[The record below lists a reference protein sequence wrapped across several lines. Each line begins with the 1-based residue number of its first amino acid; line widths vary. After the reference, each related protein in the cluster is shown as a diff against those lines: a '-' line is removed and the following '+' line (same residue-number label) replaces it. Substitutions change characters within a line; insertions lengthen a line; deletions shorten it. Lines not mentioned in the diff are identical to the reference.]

1 MPAGTSYTFKEG
13 MLSFQIKEIEIAS
26 EEKSYYKL
34 EVKNQFL
41 HAVHPIGWIKKL
53 EVKIDDQMVKEEDIF
68 FVLREQW
75 FPASKMYTISEVFWN
90 LSEMAEIC
98 VLKRNELSPG
108 MHYVKCTFTMSMLED
123 TQVLDKK
130 GQWPLRIEFVDGN
143 LKLEVE
149 GK

>member
-13 MLSFQIKEIEIAS
+13 MLSSQIKEIAIAS

-53 EVKIDDQMVKEEDIF
+53 EVKIDDQM
-68 FVLREQW
+68 EQW

>member
-13 MLSFQIKEIEIAS
+13 MLAPKIKEISILNEN
-26 EEKSYYKL
+26 KTYYKL

-53 EVKIDDQMVKEEDIF
+53 EVRIDDQIVNEDDIF

-75 FPASKMYTISEVFWN
+75 FPAGKMYTISEVFWN
-90 LSEMAEIC
+90 LSETAEIC
-98 VLKRNELSPG
+98 VVKRNELDTG
-108 MHYVKCTFTMSMLED
+108 KHYVKCTFTMSMLED

-130 GQWPLRIEFVDGN
+130 GQWPLRVEFVDGN
-143 LKLEVE
+143 LELEVE
-149 GK
+149 SK